1 VLVAN
6 SFYQKYFVAIM
17 VIRVIIVVNLL
28 DIYYKIESMVSPAN
42 EQFGE
47 AMFRRSINLPNIT
60 RTPKGE
66 GTEPLYLSD
75 SIPTT

>member
-1 VLVAN
+1 
-6 SFYQKYFVAIM
+6 M

-47 AMFRRSINLPNIT
+47 ALFT
-60 RTPKGE
+60 
-66 GTEPLYLSD
+66 LYFIAGKVS
-75 SIPTT
+75 